1 MPVIAVVGNKG
12 GAGKTT
18 LTVNLASG
26 LSKQSEK
33 GRIAIVDADPQG
45 SSLQWHEVANTS
57 DNVSVFAATA
67 ALPALVHELASAF
80 DYLLVDC
87 PPSVQAKQTIDVLK
101 VANLA
106 LIPVQPSPVDLW
118 ATVHIEQAIGNAR
131 IFNPELESLLVI
143 NQLETRTTLSRVVRE
158 ALTEISLPVARTALR
173 RRAVYRNSALE
184 GKTVFE
190 MGARGAAAAE
200 ELQQLIQEVTENG
213 NRRQGQA
220 AAAQLDAQEQGERGQ
235 QA

>member
-1 MPVIAVVGNKG
+1 MPVIAIVGNKG

-18 LTVNLASG
+18 LSVNLAAGMSQQG
-26 LSKQSEK
+26 

-45 SSLQWHEVANTS
+45 SSLQWHEVAEMS
-57 DNVSVFAATA
+57 DSISVFAATT
-67 ALPALVHELASAF
+67 ALPPLVRELAGSF
-80 DYLLVDC
+80 EYLIVDC
-87 PPSVQAKQTIDVLK
+87 PPSVQAPQTIEVLK

-118 ATVHIEQAIGNAR
+118 ATVHIENAIDNAR
-131 IFNPELESLLVI
+131 VVNPELNSMLVI
-143 NQLETRTTLSRVVRE
+143 NQLEARTTLSRVVRE
-158 ALTEISLPVARTALR
+158 ALTEISLPVAKTALR

-200 ELQQLIQEVTENG
+200 ELEQLIQEVT
-213 NRRQGQA
+213 A
-220 AAAQLDAQEQGERGQ
+220 
-235 QA
+235 